1 MTGSSAPLSA
11 IRERD
16 CKVERRALEM
26 WLALLT
32 PVRWLTVS
40 GITILSAIAAATIL
54 GKPAFL
60 GEQLYSLVAGL
71 CALGASILSGLHTA
85 LHCDAHQAECRRLS
99 AVFAGLEAGYQA
111 ARTSNATERK
121 AREQALEKTFTA
133 TITGRT
139 ATPPIYFRRR
149 AMKEMEGESV
159 VLR

>member
-1 MTGSSAPLSA
+1 MSGPSTPLSEK
-11 IRERD
+11 RERD

-54 GKPAFL
+54 GKPAFF
-60 GEQLYSLVAGL
+60 GEPLYSMVAGL

-85 LHCDAHQAECRRLS
+85 LHCDAHQAECSRL
-99 AVFAGLEAGYQA
+99 AGVFAGLEAGYQA
-111 ARTSNATERK
+111 AQISSATERK
-121 AREQALEKTFTA
+121 AKEQALEKTFTD

-139 ATPPIYFRRR
+139 ATPPVYFRRR
-149 AMKEMEGESV
+149 AARELERESGAS
-159 VLR
+159 R